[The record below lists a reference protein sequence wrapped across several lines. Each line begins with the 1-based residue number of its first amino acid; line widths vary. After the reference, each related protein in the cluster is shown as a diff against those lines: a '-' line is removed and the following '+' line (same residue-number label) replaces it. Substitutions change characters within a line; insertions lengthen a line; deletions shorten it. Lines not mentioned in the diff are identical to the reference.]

1 MTETEYQMAVQRT
14 HDAYCK
20 TVIRHAAITA
30 IRRLQRKWEREIS
43 LEYLMYEKHFP
54 ITDWRD
60 FVTAELDEE
69 RLLTACGLSV
79 MLDNEEL
86 ANALSHLSQEE
97 REKIFLYYF
106 LRQTQTQIGQH
117 YGVSD
122 IDRIL
127 VHELDKETNTRKI
140 EILYNFVGRID
151 SGDKPTESISY
162 FRQVGA
168 DVKSFAI

>member
-1 MTETEYQMAVQRT
+1 M
-14 HDAYCK
+14 
-20 TVIRHAAITA
+20 
-30 IRRLQRKWEREIS
+30 
-43 LEYLMYEKHFP
+43 
-54 ITDWRD
+54 
-60 FVTAELDEE
+60 
-69 RLLTACGLSV
+69 
-79 MLDNEEL
+79 
-86 ANALSHLSQEE
+86 
-97 REKIFLYYF
+97 YYF

>member
-1 MTETEYQMAVQRT
+1 METEYQMAVQRT

-43 LEYLMYEKHFP
+43 LEYLMYEKHFL

>member
-79 MLDNEEL
+79 MLDNEGL

>member
-43 LEYLMYEKHFP
+43 LEYLMCEKHFP

-60 FVTAELDEE
+60 FVTEELDEE

-79 MLDNEEL
+79 VLDNEEL
-86 ANALSHLSQEE
+86 AAALSHLSQEE

-106 LRQTQTQIGQH
+106 LRQTQAQIGRH

-122 IDRIL
+122 SAIGRHIQL
-127 VHELDKETNTRKI
+127 ALQQLRREMERHSHER
-140 EILYNFVGRID
+140 
-151 SGDKPTESISY
+151 
-162 FRQVGA
+162 
-168 DVKSFAI
+168 

>member
-1 MTETEYQMAVQRT
+1 MTETEYQMSVQRT

-20 TVIRHAAITA
+20 TVIRRAAITA

-122 IDRIL
+122 SAIGRHL
-127 VHELDKETNTRKI
+127 HRALRQLHEEM
-140 EILYNFVGRID
+140 
-151 SGDKPTESISY
+151 
-162 FRQVGA
+162 QVYPRE
-168 DVKSFAI
+168 

>member
-1 MTETEYQMAVQRT
+1 MG
-14 HDAYCK
+14 
-20 TVIRHAAITA
+20 
-30 IRRLQRKWEREIS
+30 REIS

-54 ITDWRD
+54 ITDWYD

-122 IDRIL
+122 SAIGRHL
-127 VHELDKETNTRKI
+127 HRALRQLHEEM
-140 EILYNFVGRID
+140 
-151 SGDKPTESISY
+151 
-162 FRQVGA
+162 QVYPRE
-168 DVKSFAI
+168 

>member
-30 IRRLQRKWEREIS
+30 IRRLQRKW
-43 LEYLMYEKHFP
+43 EKHFP

-122 IDRIL
+122 SAIGRHL
-127 VHELDKETNTRKI
+127 HRALRQLHEEM
-140 EILYNFVGRID
+140 
-151 SGDKPTESISY
+151 
-162 FRQVGA
+162 QVY
-168 DVKSFAI
+168 SHE

>member
-14 HDAYCK
+14 HYAYCN
-20 TVIRHAAITA
+20 TVIRHAAIIA

-60 FVTAELDEE
+60 FVTAEQDEE

-86 ANALSHLSQEE
+86 ATALSHLSTA
-97 REKIFLYYF
+97 IFLNMF
-106 LRQTQTQIGQH
+106 KTL
-117 YGVSD
+117 
-122 IDRIL
+122 
-127 VHELDKETNTRKI
+127 
-140 EILYNFVGRID
+140 
-151 SGDKPTESISY
+151 
-162 FRQVGA
+162 
-168 DVKSFAI
+168 VKSSVSEL

>member
-54 ITDWRD
+54 ISDWRD
-60 FVTAELDEE
+60 FVTEELDEE

-86 ANALSHLSQEE
+86 AAALSHLSQEE

-106 LRQTQTQIGQH
+106 LRQTQAQIGRH

-122 IDRIL
+122 SAIGRHIQL
-127 VHELDKETNTRKI
+127 ALQQLRREMERHSHER
-140 EILYNFVGRID
+140 
-151 SGDKPTESISY
+151 
-162 FRQVGA
+162 
-168 DVKSFAI
+168 